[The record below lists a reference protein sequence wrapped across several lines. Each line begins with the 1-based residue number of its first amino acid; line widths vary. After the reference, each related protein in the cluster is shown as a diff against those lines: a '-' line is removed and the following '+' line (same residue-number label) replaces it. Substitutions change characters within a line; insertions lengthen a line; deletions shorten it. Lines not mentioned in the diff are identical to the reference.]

1 MAVPS
6 CAHMPSMAV
15 HAGLF
20 CQGEIDTGIA
30 YAIPAVIIDSYIDS
44 PQETLP
50 YGSCLMAAGPC
61 ATPAAAAVATTAR
74 SLLRCA
80 SAPTTHLQAHTADV
94 SALSLTPLLGQG
106 QAVRSFSA
114 DASDFIFPDHCSHS
128 GGPPPPLS
136 LSLQLFLPDA
146 SGRLQLGSSSS
157 SREPSPCLHAEDRE
171 SACMEQTGL
180 QTLPVGPAGVAPA
193 RQEMALDAEQE
204 ALDGAWA
211 DEDDRCG
218 DVYEVDSEKCDDE
231 CGDSRLEALVT
242 VAYLMAR
249 RDRVGL

>member
-20 CQGEIDTGIA
+20 CQAEIDTGLA
-30 YAIPAVIIDSYIDS
+30 YAVPAVIIDSYIDS
-44 PQETLP
+44 PQETLS

-61 ATPAAAAVATTAR
+61 ATPAAAAVTTTAG

-114 DASDFIFPDHCSHS
+114 DASDFIFPDRCSHS

-136 LSLQLFLPDA
+136 LHLFLPDA
-146 SGRLQLGSSSS
+146 SGRLQLGSSSI
-157 SREPSPCLHAEDRE
+157 SREPSPGLHVEDRE

-180 QTLPVGPAGVAPA
+180 QALPVSPAGITPA

-211 DEDDRCG
+211 DDDDKCG
-218 DVYEVDSEKCDDE
+218 DVYEEDSEECDDE

-249 RDRVGL
+249 RDRVRL